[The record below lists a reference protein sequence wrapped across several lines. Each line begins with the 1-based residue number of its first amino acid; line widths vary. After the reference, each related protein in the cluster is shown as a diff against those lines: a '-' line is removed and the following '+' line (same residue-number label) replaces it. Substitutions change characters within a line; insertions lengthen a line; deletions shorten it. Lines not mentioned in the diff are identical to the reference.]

1 MKKLNTQKGFSLL
14 ELIIY
19 IAIIGVFLVSV
30 IQFTTTIIRAG
41 EKAKVLNEVQQ
52 NARFAMERMKREI
65 RTADGVNTGSSTF
78 SSHPGVLSLEH
89 DTPAL
94 DPTVFDLSSGTLQ
107 ITQGAGSA
115 IDLTSSKVEVSN
127 FVLHD
132 RSVSGRTRNI
142 QIQLTVGWAGTTATP
157 LDAEVSLQSSVVIR
171 EEED

>member
-1 MKKLNTQKGFSLL
+1 MKSVKDKNGFSLL

-19 IAIIGVFLVSV
+19 IAIISIFLVSV
-30 IQFTTTIIRAG
+30 VQFTTTIVRAG

-52 NARFAMERMKREI
+52 NARFAMERIRREI
-65 RTADGVNTGSSTF
+65 RTADGINTGSSTF
-78 SSHPGVLSLEH
+78 SSHPGVLSLSH
-89 DTPAL
+89 DTPAS

-115 IDLTSSKVEVSN
+115 LDLTSSKVEVTN
-127 FVLHD
+127 FVFDD

-142 QIQLTVGWAGTTATP
+142 KIQLTVTWAGTTVTP
-157 LDAEVSLQSSVVIR
+157 LDATVSLRSSVVIR